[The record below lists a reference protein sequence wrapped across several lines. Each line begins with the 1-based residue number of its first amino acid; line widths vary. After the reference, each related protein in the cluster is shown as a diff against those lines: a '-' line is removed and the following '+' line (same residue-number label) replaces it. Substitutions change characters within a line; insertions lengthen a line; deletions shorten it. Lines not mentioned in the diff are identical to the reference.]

1 MCEKSGLTSSTTTTT
16 NRINTFILPG
26 HYIPIKNIPEDDVGK
41 FARSISPKFHA

>member
-26 HYIPIKNIPEDDVGK
+26 HFISFGSSAEDDVANLGDV
-41 FARSISPKFHA
+41 FHP